1 MTSSNADQLRQLTLG
16 IGWNV
21 EATLAQFVTG
31 ANADAL
37 AALQGRIGGGLDSLM
52 LFGAAGTGKTHLL
65 QAACRELA
73 AGTSSYV
80 PLSAMSELSPALLE
94 GLDAVSLVAL
104 DDVQAI
110 AGRRDW
116 EEAIFH
122 LFNGMRARGGRLL
135 LAARQ
140 PPGGLDLALPD
151 LTSRLQ
157 WGLVYRLQPLDE
169 DALLAALQQRAGQ
182 RGLELPPDVGRFL
195 LNRFPRD
202 SHSLF
207 GLLETLDQAALAAQ
221 RRLTIPFVRQVLAL
235 P

>member
-16 IGWNV
+16 IGWNA
-21 EATLAQFVTG
+21 EATLAQFVAG
-31 ANADAL
+31 PNADAL
-37 AALQGRIGGGLDSLM
+37 AALRGELGAATEPLM
-52 LFGAAGTGKTHLL
+52 LHGVAGTGKTHLL
-65 QAACRELA
+65 QAASRELA
-73 AGTSSYV
+73 DGTSSYV
-80 PLSAMSELSPALLE
+80 PLAAVSELSPALLE
-94 GLDAVSLVAL
+94 GLDAMALVTL

-116 EEAIFH
+116 EEAVFH
-122 LFNGMRARGGRLL
+122 LFNGIRARGGRLL

-140 PPGGLDLALPD
+140 APGALDLTMPD

-169 DALLAALQQRAGQ
+169 DALLLALQQRAGQ
-182 RGLELPPDVGRFL
+182 RGLELSAEVGRFL
-195 LNRFPRD
+195 LTRFPRD
-202 SHSLF
+202 CHSLF

-235 P
+235 S